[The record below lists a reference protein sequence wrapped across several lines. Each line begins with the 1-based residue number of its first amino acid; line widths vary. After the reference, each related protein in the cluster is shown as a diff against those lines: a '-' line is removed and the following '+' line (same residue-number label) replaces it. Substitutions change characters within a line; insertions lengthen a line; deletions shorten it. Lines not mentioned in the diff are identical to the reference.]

1 MFNVTKPRFKV
12 KTLKSGDQDFT
23 FSHDGFTLTPR
34 AGFQISSGCPQN
46 YREIISECIEYGW
59 LKPIA
64 HMKESEFVWEELG
77 K

>member
-12 KTLKSGDQDFT
+12 KTFKSGDQDFT